1 MIRMQIR
8 VPLTELDN
16 RMKRFRSHLDNV
28 HPDWEI
34 VTVFGKVNLY
44 YFTGTIQDGMLLIP
58 RDGDACFWVRRS
70 YERAKDESLF
80 PEIQPMRSYR
90 DAATS
95 IPSIPDTVYIE
106 TEQVPLALFS
116 RLRKHFPFKHV
127 RAVDSQIMRTRSVKS
142 PYELGLMERAGEIHR
157 IVLEE
162 LAPGALREG
171 ISEAE
176 FTNDLYTLMVNEGH
190 HGIVRF
196 GMFESEIV
204 LGLIGF
210 GESSIY
216 PTYLDS
222 PGGNAGMSPAVP
234 LLGSRDRKLHDGDL
248 VFVDIGCGYQ
258 GYHTDKTMT
267 YVFGRGLPEPVV
279 DIHRKCVEIQDEIA
293 SFLKPGAVPSWIY
306 EDFVSGLEP
315 SFLENFMGYG
325 TRKVQFVGHGIGL
338 EIAETPVIAKG
349 FDEPLEENMVI
360 ALEPKKGIK
369 GIGMVGIENTFV
381 VTPGGGRSITGHN
394 TGLMPIG

>member
-1 MIRMQIR
+1 MNTMQIR
-8 VPLTELDN
+8 VPLSELND
-16 RMKRFRSHLDNV
+16 RMKRFRVLMDTV
-28 HPDWEI
+28 HPEWEI
-34 VTVFGKVNLY
+34 VTVFSKVNLY
-44 YFTGTIQDGMLLIP
+44 YFTGTIQDAMLLIP
-58 RDGDACFWVRRS
+58 RSGEACLWVRRS

-80 PEIQPMRSYR
+80 PKIEPMQSYR
-90 DAATS
+90 DAAKS

-127 RAVDSQIMRTRSVKS
+127 RAVDSQIMQTRSVKS
-142 PYELGLMERAGEIHR
+142 PYELRLMERAGEIHR
-157 IVLEE
+157 VVLEE
-162 LAPGALREG
+162 LAPGALRKG

-234 LLGSRDRKLHDGDL
+234 LLGSRDRKLRDGDL

-267 YVFGRGLPEPVV
+267 YVFGKELPEDVV
-279 DIHRKCVEIQDEIA
+279 AIHKKCVEIEETIA
-293 SFLKPGAVPSWIY
+293 SLLKPGAVPSRIY
-306 EDFVSGLEP
+306 NDFVEGLEP
-315 SFLENFMGYG
+315 AFLENFMGFG
-325 TRKVQFVGHGIGL
+325 NRKVQFVGHGIGL
-338 EIAETPVIAKG
+338 EIAESPVIARG
-349 FDEPLEENMVI
+349 FDVPLEENMAI

-369 GIGMVGIENTFV
+369 GIGMVGIENTFI
-381 VTPGGGRSITGHN
+381 VTSIGGRSITGSHP
-394 TGLMPIG
+394 GLMPVG